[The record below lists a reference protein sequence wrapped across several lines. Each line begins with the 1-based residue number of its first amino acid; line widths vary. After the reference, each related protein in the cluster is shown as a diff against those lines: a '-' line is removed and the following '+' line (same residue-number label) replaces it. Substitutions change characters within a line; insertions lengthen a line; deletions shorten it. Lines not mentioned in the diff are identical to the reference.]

1 MPSKAVKRQLAAG
14 AHITKSRPNTQCR
27 VVIFKLYKIALYDY
41 MILQSD
47 QTGQSAKTFAAVIL
61 LNSFKKLIRSC
72 KSFEKYV
79 LGLNMNISKY
89 VSVILS

>member
-1 MPSKAVKRQLAAG
+1 
-14 AHITKSRPNTQCR
+14 
-27 VVIFKLYKIALYDY
+27 